1 MMDLNSMMK
10 DLSVFKVKDLKVL
23 SRESG
28 LKLEHKGHKFTKQEL
43 IDNLVE
49 YYKEYYKNE
58 VEKVKEDNSKE
69 EEKADVVEAIEAVA
83 EVVEEKQ
90 AQDDE
95 EAWEEGK
102 EEVTEEEQETEN
114 KYRGIYATTLKQ
126 IAEKYSYEKPQW
138 VYDEVLQIG
147 STIAFIHYVEAKDQN
162 VYRKLRFAKVVGINR
177 KQKLVKVQTF
187 YGTEVKIGFDE
198 LLFIVSKNDT
208 ANSFPKDIRNYIKG
222 HRTKQGRRDIHD
234 RYINSNKCEE

>member
-1 MMDLNSMMK
+1 MMVLNNVTK
-10 DLSVFKVKDLKVL
+10 DLSSLKVKDLKAL
-23 SRESG
+23 SRERG

-43 IDNLVE
+43 INNLVE
-49 YYKEYYKNE
+49 FYKNE
-58 VEKVKEDNSKE
+58 EKEGE

-83 EVVEEKQ
+83 EVVEETQ
-90 AQDDE
+90 AQNDE
-95 EAWEEGK
+95 EAWEEEK
-102 EEVTEEEQETEN
+102 EETETKEQETEN

-208 ANSFPKDIRNYIKG
+208 ENSFPKDIRNYIKG

-234 RYINSNKCEE
+234 RYINSSKCEE

>member
-1 MMDLNSMMK
+1 MMVSNSIMK
-10 DLSVFKVKDLKVL
+10 DLSGFKVKDLKAL
-23 SRESG
+23 SREKG

-43 IDNLVE
+43 INNLVE
-49 YYKEYYKNE
+49 FYKNE
-58 VEKVKEDNSKE
+58 EKEGE

-83 EVVEEKQ
+83 EVVEET
-90 AQDDE
+90 QDDE

-102 EEVTEEEQETEN
+102 EETKEKEQETEN

-138 VYDEVLQIG
+138 VYDEVLQVG

-187 YGTEVKIGFDE
+187 YGTEAKIGFDE

>member
-1 MMDLNSMMK
+1 MMVSNSMMK
-10 DLSVFKVKDLKVL
+10 DLRKLKVKDLKAL

-43 IDNLVE
+43 IDNLVDF
-49 YYKEYYKNE
+49 YKEFCKNE
-58 VEKVKEDNSKE
+58 GKESEEDNSK

-83 EVVEEKQ
+83 EVVEETQ

-95 EAWEEGK
+95 EAWEEEK
-102 EEVTEEEQETEN
+102 EETTEKEQETEN

-138 VYDEVLQIG
+138 VYDEVLQVG

-177 KQKLVKVQTF
+177 KQRLVKVQTF

>member
-1 MMDLNSMMK
+1 MVLNNVTKDLNS
-10 DLSVFKVKDLKVL
+10 LKVKDLKAL
-23 SRESG
+23 SREKG

-43 IDNLVE
+43 INNLVE
-49 YYKEYYKNE
+49 FYKNE
-58 VEKVKEDNSKE
+58 EKEGEEDNSKE
-69 EEKADVVEAIEAVA
+69 EEKADVVEAIE
-83 EVVEEKQ
+83 VVEETQ

-102 EEVTEEEQETEN
+102 EETTEKEQETEN

-138 VYDEVLQIG
+138 VYDEVLQVG

>member
-1 MMDLNSMMK
+1 MMVSNSIMK
-10 DLSVFKVKDLKVL
+10 DLSGFKVKDLKAL
-23 SRESG
+23 SREKG

-43 IDNLVE
+43 INNLVE
-49 YYKEYYKNE
+49 FYKNE
-58 VEKVKEDNSKE
+58 EKEGE

-83 EVVEEKQ
+83 EVVEETQ

-95 EAWEEGK
+95 EAWEEG
-102 EEVTEEEQETEN
+102 EEETTEKEQETEN

-138 VYDEVLQIG
+138 VYDEVLQVG

>member
-1 MMDLNSMMK
+1 MMVSNSIMK
-10 DLSVFKVKDLKVL
+10 DLRKLKVKDLKAL

-49 YYKEYYKNE
+49 LYKNE
-58 VEKVKEDNSKE
+58 VKEGEEDNSKE
-69 EEKADVVEAIEAVA
+69 EGKADVVEAIEAVA
-83 EVVEEKQ
+83 EVVEETQ
-90 AQDDE
+90 TQDDE

-102 EEVTEEEQETEN
+102 EETTEKEQETEN

-222 HRTKQGRRDIHD
+222 NRTKQGRRDIHD

>member
-1 MMDLNSMMK
+1 MMVLNNVTK
-10 DLSVFKVKDLKVL
+10 DLSSLKVKDLKAL
-23 SRESG
+23 SREKG

-43 IDNLVE
+43 INNIVE
-49 YYKEYYKNE
+49 FYKNE
-58 VEKVKEDNSKE
+58 EKEGE

-83 EVVEEKQ
+83 EVVEETQ
-90 AQDDE
+90 AQNDE
-95 EAWEEGK
+95 EAWEEEK
-102 EEVTEEEQETEN
+102 EETETKEQETEN

-234 RYINSNKCEE
+234 RYINSSKCEE

>member
-1 MMDLNSMMK
+1 MMVSNSIMK
-10 DLSVFKVKDLKVL
+10 DLSGFKVKDLKAL
-23 SRESG
+23 SREKG

-49 YYKEYYKNE
+49 FYKEFYKNE
-58 VEKVKEDNSKE
+58 EKEGEKDNIKE

-83 EVVEEKQ
+83 EVVEETP
-90 AQDDE
+90 QDDE
-95 EAWEEGK
+95 EAWEEEK
-102 EEVTEEEQETEN
+102 EETTEKEQETEN

-177 KQKLVKVQTF
+177 KQRLVKVQTF

>member
-1 MMDLNSMMK
+1 MMVSNSIMK
-10 DLSVFKVKDLKVL
+10 DLSNLKVKDLKAL
-23 SRESG
+23 SREKG

-49 YYKEYYKNE
+49 FYKNE
-58 VEKVKEDNSKE
+58 EKEGEEDNSKE

-83 EVVEEKQ
+83 EVVEETQ

-95 EAWEEGK
+95 EAWEEEK
-102 EEVTEEEQETEN
+102 EETTEKEQETEN

-177 KQKLVKVQTF
+177 KQRLVKVQTF

-234 RYINSNKCEE
+234 RYISSNECEE

>member
-1 MMDLNSMMK
+1 MMVLNNVTK
-10 DLSVFKVKDLKVL
+10 DLSSLKVKDLKAL
-23 SRESG
+23 SREKG

-43 IDNLVE
+43 INNLVE
-49 YYKEYYKNE
+49 FYKNE
-58 VEKVKEDNSKE
+58 EKEGE

-83 EVVEEKQ
+83 EVVEETQ
-90 AQDDE
+90 EQNDE
-95 EAWEEGK
+95 EAWEEEK
-102 EEVTEEEQETEN
+102 EETETKEQETEN

-234 RYINSNKCEE
+234 RYINSSKCEE

>member
-1 MMDLNSMMK
+1 MVSNSIMK
-10 DLSVFKVKDLKVL
+10 DLKKLKVKDLKAL
-23 SRESG
+23 SRGSG

-49 YYKEYYKNE
+49 FYKEFYKN
-58 VEKVKEDNSKE
+58 

-83 EVVEEKQ
+83 EVVEETQ

-95 EAWEEGK
+95 EAWEEEK
-102 EEVTEEEQETEN
+102 EETTEKEQETEN

-138 VYDEVLQIG
+138 VYDEVLQVG

-177 KQKLVKVQTF
+177 KQRLVKVQTF

-234 RYINSNKCEE
+234 RYISSNKCEE

>member
-1 MMDLNSMMK
+1 MMVSNSIMK
-10 DLSVFKVKDLKVL
+10 DLSGFKVKDLKAL
-23 SRESG
+23 SREKG

-43 IDNLVE
+43 INNLVE
-49 YYKEYYKNE
+49 FYKNE
-58 VEKVKEDNSKE
+58 EKEGE
-69 EEKADVVEAIEAVA
+69 EEKEDVVEAIEAVA
-83 EVVEEKQ
+83 EVVEET
-90 AQDDE
+90 QDDE

-102 EEVTEEEQETEN
+102 EETKEKEQETEN

-138 VYDEVLQIG
+138 VYDEVLQVG

>member
-1 MMDLNSMMK
+1 MMVSNSIMK
-10 DLSVFKVKDLKVL
+10 DLSGFKVKDLKAL
-23 SRESG
+23 SREKG

-43 IDNLVE
+43 INNLVE
-49 YYKEYYKNE
+49 FYKNE
-58 VEKVKEDNSKE
+58 EKEGE

-83 EVVEEKQ
+83 EVVEET
-90 AQDDE
+90 QDDE

-102 EEVTEEEQETEN
+102 EETKEKEQETEN

-138 VYDEVLQIG
+138 VYDEVLQVG

-208 ANSFPKDIRNYIKG
+208 ANSFPKDIHNYIKG

>member
-1 MMDLNSMMK
+1 MMVLNNLMK
-10 DLSVFKVKDLKVL
+10 DLSSLKVEGLKVL
-23 SRESG
+23 SKEKG
-28 LKLEHKGHKFTKQEL
+28 LKLQNKGHKFTKQEL

-49 YYKEYYKNE
+49 FYKNE
-58 VEKVKEDNSKE
+58 EKEGEEDNSKE

-83 EVVEEKQ
+83 EVVEETQ

-95 EAWEEGK
+95 EAWEEEK
-102 EEVTEEEQETEN
+102 EETTEKEQETEN

-177 KQKLVKVQTF
+177 KQRLVKVQTF

-234 RYINSNKCEE
+234 RYINSSKCEE

>member
-1 MMDLNSMMK
+1 MMVLNNVMKDLNS
-10 DLSVFKVKDLKVL
+10 LKVKDLKEL
-23 SRESG
+23 SRMKG

-49 YYKEYYKNE
+49 FYKNE
-58 VEKVKEDNSKE
+58 EKEGEEDNSK

-83 EVVEEKQ
+83 EVVEETQ

-95 EAWEEGK
+95 EAWEEEK
-102 EEVTEEEQETEN
+102 EETTEKEQETEN

-177 KQKLVKVQTF
+177 KQRLVKVQTF
-187 YGTEVKIGFDE
+187 YGTEIKIGFDE

-234 RYINSNKCEE
+234 RYISSNKCEE

>member
-1 MMDLNSMMK
+1 MMVSNSIMK
-10 DLSVFKVKDLKVL
+10 DLSGFKVKDLKAL
-23 SRESG
+23 SREKG

-43 IDNLVE
+43 INNLVE
-49 YYKEYYKNE
+49 FYKNE
-58 VEKVKEDNSKE
+58 EKEGE
-69 EEKADVVEAIEAVA
+69 EEKADVVEAIE
-83 EVVEEKQ
+83 VVEETQ
-90 AQDDE
+90 TQDDE
-95 EAWEEGK
+95 EAWEEEK
-102 EEVTEEEQETEN
+102 EETTEKEQETEN

-138 VYDEVLQIG
+138 VYDEVLQVG

-234 RYINSNKCEE
+234 RYINSSKCEE

>member
-1 MMDLNSMMK
+1 MMVLNNVTK
-10 DLSVFKVKDLKVL
+10 DLSSLKVKDLKAL
-23 SRESG
+23 SREKG

-43 IDNLVE
+43 INNLVE
-49 YYKEYYKNE
+49 FYKNE
-58 VEKVKEDNSKE
+58 EKEGE

-83 EVVEEKQ
+83 EVVEETQ
-90 AQDDE
+90 AQNDE
-95 EAWEEGK
+95 EAWEEEK
-102 EEVTEEEQETEN
+102 EETETKEQETEN

-187 YGTEVKIGFDE
+187 YGTEIKIGFDE

-234 RYINSNKCEE
+234 RYINSSKCEE

>member
-1 MMDLNSMMK
+1 MMVLNSVIK
-10 DLSVFKVKDLKVL
+10 DLSNLKVKDLKAL
-23 SRESG
+23 SREKG

-49 YYKEYYKNE
+49 FYESE
-58 VEKVKEDNSKE
+58 EDNSKE
-69 EEKADVVEAIEAVA
+69 EEKADVVEAVV
-83 EVVEEKQ
+83 EVVEEAQ
-90 AQDDE
+90 TQDDE
-95 EAWEEGK
+95 EVWEEEK
-102 EEVTEEEQETEN
+102 EETTEKEQETEN

-138 VYDEVLQIG
+138 VYDEVLQVG

-162 VYRKLRFAKVVGINR
+162 LYRKLRFAKVVGINR
-177 KQKLVKVQTF
+177 KQRLVKVQTF

-208 ANSFPKDIRNYIKG
+208 TNSFPKDIRNYIKG

>member
-1 MMDLNSMMK
+1 MMVLNSAMK
-10 DLSVFKVKDLKVL
+10 DLSSLKVKDLKAL
-23 SRESG
+23 SREKG

-49 YYKEYYKNE
+49 FYKNE
-58 VEKVKEDNSKE
+58 EKEGEEDNSKE
-69 EEKADVVEAIEAVA
+69 EEKADVVEAWE
-83 EVVEEKQ
+83 EEK
-90 AQDDE
+90 E
-95 EAWEEGK
+95 E
-102 EEVTEEEQETEN
+102 TETKEQETEN

-162 VYRKLRFAKVVGINR
+162 IYRKLRFAKVVGINR

-187 YGTEVKIGFDE
+187 YGAEVKIGFDE

-234 RYINSNKCEE
+234 RYISSNKCEE

>member
-1 MMDLNSMMK
+1 MK
-10 DLSVFKVKDLKVL
+10 DLSNLKVKDLKAL
-23 SRESG
+23 SREKG

-49 YYKEYYKNE
+49 AYKNE
-58 VEKVKEDNSKE
+58 EKEGEDDNSKE
-69 EEKADVVEAIEAVA
+69 EEKADVVEAIEVVA
-83 EVVEEKQ
+83 EVVEET
-90 AQDDE
+90 QDDE
-95 EAWEEGK
+95 EAWEEEK
-102 EEVTEEEQETEN
+102 EETTEKEQETEN

-162 VYRKLRFAKVVGINR
+162 IYRKLRFAKVVGINR
-177 KQKLVKVQTF
+177 KQRLVKVQTF

-222 HRTKQGRRDIHD
+222 HRIKQGRRDIYD

>member
-1 MMDLNSMMK
+1 MMVLNSVMK
-10 DLSVFKVKDLKVL
+10 DLSSLKVKDLKAL
-23 SRESG
+23 SREKG

-49 YYKEYYKNE
+49 FYKNE
-58 VEKVKEDNSKE
+58 EKEGEEDNSKE
-69 EEKADVVEAIEAVA
+69 EEKADVVEAIEAVV
-83 EVVEEKQ
+83 EVVEETQ

-95 EAWEEGK
+95 EAWEEEK
-102 EEVTEEEQETEN
+102 EETTEKEQETEN

-177 KQKLVKVQTF
+177 KQRLVKVQTF

-234 RYINSNKCEE
+234 RYISSNKCEE

>member
-1 MMDLNSMMK
+1 MK
-10 DLSVFKVKDLKVL
+10 DLSNLKVKDLKAL
-23 SRESG
+23 SREKG

-49 YYKEYYKNE
+49 FYKNE
-58 VEKVKEDNSKE
+58 EKKGEEDNSKE
-69 EEKADVVEAIEAVA
+69 EEKADIVEAIEAVA
-83 EVVEEKQ
+83 EVVEETQ

-102 EEVTEEEQETEN
+102 EETTEKEQETEN

-177 KQKLVKVQTF
+177 KQRLVKVQTF

-234 RYINSNKCEE
+234 RYISSNKCEE

>member
-1 MMDLNSMMK
+1 MMVLNNVTK
-10 DLSVFKVKDLKVL
+10 DLSSLKVEGLKVL
-23 SRESG
+23 SREEG
-28 LKLEHKGHKFTKQEL
+28 LKLQHKGHKFTKQEL

-49 YYKEYYKNE
+49 FYKNE
-58 VEKVKEDNSKE
+58 EKEGEEDNSKE
-69 EEKADVVEAIEAVA
+69 EEKADVVEAIE
-83 EVVEEKQ
+83 VVEETQ

-102 EEVTEEEQETEN
+102 EETTEKEQETEN

>member
-1 MMDLNSMMK
+1 MMVLNNVTK
-10 DLSVFKVKDLKVL
+10 DLSSLKVKDLKAL
-23 SRESG
+23 SREKG

-43 IDNLVE
+43 INNLVE
-49 YYKEYYKNE
+49 FYKNE
-58 VEKVKEDNSKE
+58 EKEGE

-83 EVVEEKQ
+83 EVVEETQ
-90 AQDDE
+90 AQNDE
-95 EAWEEGK
+95 EAWEEEK
-102 EEVTEEEQETEN
+102 EETETKEQETEN

-222 HRTKQGRRDIHD
+222 HRTEQGRRDIHD
-234 RYINSNKCEE
+234 RYINSSKCEE

>member
-1 MMDLNSMMK
+1 MMVLNNVMK
-10 DLSVFKVKDLKVL
+10 DLSSLKVKDLKEL
-23 SRESG
+23 SRKKG
-28 LKLEHKGHKFTKQEL
+28 LKLEYKGHKFTKQEL

-49 YYKEYYKNE
+49 GYKNE
-58 VEKVKEDNSKE
+58 EKESEEDNSKE

-83 EVVEEKQ
+83 EVVEETQ

-102 EEVTEEEQETEN
+102 EETTEKEQETEN

-177 KQKLVKVQTF
+177 KQRLVKVQTF

-234 RYINSNKCEE
+234 RYISSNKCEE

>member
-1 MMDLNSMMK
+1 MMVSNSIMK
-10 DLSVFKVKDLKVL
+10 DLSGFKVKDLKAL
-23 SRESG
+23 SREKG

-43 IDNLVE
+43 INNLVE
-49 YYKEYYKNE
+49 FYKNE
-58 VEKVKEDNSKE
+58 EKEGE

-83 EVVEEKQ
+83 EVVEET
-90 AQDDE
+90 QDDE

-102 EEVTEEEQETEN
+102 EETKEKEQETEN
-114 KYRGIYATTLKQ
+114 KYRGIYVTTLKQ
-126 IAEKYSYEKPQW
+126 IEEKYSYEKPQW
-138 VYDEVLQIG
+138 VYDEVLQVG

>member
-1 MMDLNSMMK
+1 MMVSNSMMK
-10 DLSVFKVKDLKVL
+10 DLRKLKVKDLKAL

-49 YYKEYYKNE
+49 FYKNE
-58 VEKVKEDNSKE
+58 EKESEEDNSKE

-83 EVVEEKQ
+83 EVVEETQ

-95 EAWEEGK
+95 EAWEEEK
-102 EEVTEEEQETEN
+102 EETTEKEQETEN

-138 VYDEVLQIG
+138 VYDEVLQVG

-177 KQKLVKVQTF
+177 KQRLVKVQTF
-187 YGTEVKIGFDE
+187 YGTEIKIGFDE

>member
-1 MMDLNSMMK
+1 MMVLNNVTK
-10 DLSVFKVKDLKVL
+10 DLSSLKVKDLKAL
-23 SRESG
+23 SREKG

-43 IDNLVE
+43 INNLVE
-49 YYKEYYKNE
+49 FYKNE
-58 VEKVKEDNSKE
+58 EKEGE

-83 EVVEEKQ
+83 EVVEETQ
-90 AQDDE
+90 AQNDE
-95 EAWEEGK
+95 EAWEEEK
-102 EEVTEEEQETEN
+102 EETETKEQETEN

-126 IAEKYSYEKPQW
+126 IAEKYSYERPQW

-234 RYINSNKCEE
+234 RYINSSKCEE

>member
-1 MMDLNSMMK
+1 MMVSNSIMK
-10 DLSVFKVKDLKVL
+10 DLSGFKVKDLKAL
-23 SRESG
+23 SREKG

-43 IDNLVE
+43 LNNLVE
-49 YYKEYYKNE
+49 YYKNE
-58 VEKVKEDNSKE
+58 EKEVNEDNSKE
-69 EEKADVVEAIEAVA
+69 EEKADVVEAIESVA
-83 EVVEEKQ
+83 EVVEEVQ
-90 AQDDE
+90 VQDDE
-95 EAWEEGK
+95 EAWEEEK
-102 EEVTEEEQETEN
+102 EETTEKEQETEN

-177 KQKLVKVQTF
+177 KQRLVKVQTF

-234 RYINSNKCEE
+234 RYISSNKCEE

>member
-1 MMDLNSMMK
+1 MK
-10 DLSVFKVKDLKVL
+10 DLSNLKVKDLKAL
-23 SRESG
+23 SREKG

-43 IDNLVE
+43 IDNLIE
-49 YYKEYYKNE
+49 FYKNE
-58 VEKVKEDNSKE
+58 EKESE
-69 EEKADVVEAIEAVA
+69 EEKADVVEAIE
-83 EVVEEKQ
+83 VVEETQ
-90 AQDDE
+90 TQNDE
-95 EAWEEGK
+95 EAWEEEK
-102 EEVTEEEQETEN
+102 EETETKEQETEN

-138 VYDEVLQIG
+138 VYDEVLQVG

>member
-1 MMDLNSMMK
+1 MMK
-10 DLSVFKVKDLKVL
+10 DLKSYKVKDLKAL
-23 SRESG
+23 SREKG

-49 YYKEYYKNE
+49 YYKNE
-58 VEKVKEDNSKE
+58 VKEDNSKE

-83 EVVEEKQ
+83 EVVEETKT
-90 AQDDE
+90 QDDE
-95 EAWEEGK
+95 EAWEEEK
-102 EEVTEEEQETEN
+102 EEATEEEQETEN

>member
-1 MMDLNSMMK
+1 MMVLNNVTK
-10 DLSVFKVKDLKVL
+10 DLSSLKVKDLKAL
-23 SRESG
+23 SRENG

-43 IDNLVE
+43 IDNLV
-49 YYKEYYKNE
+49 KAYKNE
-58 VEKVKEDNSKE
+58 EKEGEEDNSKE
-69 EEKADVVEAIEAVA
+69 EEKADIVEAIEAVA
-83 EVVEEKQ
+83 EVVEET
-90 AQDDE
+90 QDDE

-102 EEVTEEEQETEN
+102 EETTEKEQETEN

-177 KQKLVKVQTF
+177 KQRLVKVQTF

-234 RYINSNKCEE
+234 RYISSNKCEE

>member
-1 MMDLNSMMK
+1 MMVSNSIMNDLRKS
-10 DLSVFKVKDLKVL
+10 KVKDLKAL
-23 SRESG
+23 SRERG

-49 YYKEYYKNE
+49 FYKNE
-58 VEKVKEDNSKE
+58 GKEGEEDNSKE

-83 EVVEEKQ
+83 EVVEETQ

-102 EEVTEEEQETEN
+102 EETTEKEQETEN

-177 KQKLVKVQTF
+177 KQRLVKVQTF
-187 YGTEVKIGFDE
+187 YGTEIKIGFDE

-234 RYINSNKCEE
+234 RYISSNKCEE

>member
-1 MMDLNSMMK
+1 MMVLNSAMK
-10 DLSVFKVKDLKVL
+10 DLSSLKVKDLKAL
-23 SRESG
+23 SREKG

-43 IDNLVE
+43 INNLVE
-49 YYKEYYKNE
+49 FYKNE
-58 VEKVKEDNSKE
+58 EKEGAEDNSKE

-83 EVVEEKQ
+83 EVVEET
-90 AQDDE
+90 QDDE

-102 EEVTEEEQETEN
+102 EETKEKEQETEN

-138 VYDEVLQIG
+138 VYDEVLQVG

>member
-1 MMDLNSMMK
+1 MK
-10 DLSVFKVKDLKVL
+10 DLSNLKVKDLKAL
-23 SRESG
+23 SRENG

-43 IDNLVE
+43 INNLVE
-49 YYKEYYKNE
+49 FYKNE
-58 VEKVKEDNSKE
+58 EKEINEDNSKE
-69 EEKADVVEAIEAVA
+69 EEKADIVEAIEAVA
-83 EVVEEKQ
+83 EVVEETQ

-102 EEVTEEEQETEN
+102 EETTEKEQETEN

-177 KQKLVKVQTF
+177 KQRLVKVQTF

-234 RYINSNKCEE
+234 RYISSNKCEE

>member
-1 MMDLNSMMK
+1 MMVLNNVTK
-10 DLSVFKVKDLKVL
+10 DLSSLKVKDLKAL
-23 SRESG
+23 SREKG

-43 IDNLVE
+43 INNLVE
-49 YYKEYYKNE
+49 FYKNE
-58 VEKVKEDNSKE
+58 EKEGE

-83 EVVEEKQ
+83 EVVEETQ
-90 AQDDE
+90 AQNDE
-95 EAWEEGK
+95 EAWEEEK
-102 EEVTEEEQETEN
+102 EETETKEQETEN

-177 KQKLVKVQTF
+177 KQKFVKVQTF

>member
-1 MMDLNSMMK
+1 MMVLNNVTK
-10 DLSVFKVKDLKVL
+10 DLSSLKVKDLKAL
-23 SRESG
+23 SREKG

-43 IDNLVE
+43 INNLVE
-49 YYKEYYKNE
+49 FYKNE
-58 VEKVKEDNSKE
+58 EKEGE

-83 EVVEEKQ
+83 EVVEETQ
-90 AQDDE
+90 AQNDE
-95 EAWEEGK
+95 EAWEEEK
-102 EEVTEEEQETEN
+102 EETETKEQETEN

-177 KQKLVKVQTF
+177 KQRLVKVQTF

-234 RYINSNKCEE
+234 RYINSSKCEE

>member
-1 MMDLNSMMK
+1 MMVLNNVTK
-10 DLSVFKVKDLKVL
+10 DLSSLKVKDLKAL
-23 SRESG
+23 SREKG

-43 IDNLVE
+43 INNLVE
-49 YYKEYYKNE
+49 FYKNE
-58 VEKVKEDNSKE
+58 EKEGE

-83 EVVEEKQ
+83 EVVEETQ
-90 AQDDE
+90 AQNDE
-95 EAWEEGK
+95 ETWEEEK
-102 EEVTEEEQETEN
+102 EETETKEQETEN

-234 RYINSNKCEE
+234 RYINSSKCEE

>member
-1 MMDLNSMMK
+1 MK
-10 DLSVFKVKDLKVL
+10 DLSNLKVKDLKAL
-23 SRESG
+23 SREKG

-49 YYKEYYKNE
+49 FYKNE
-58 VEKVKEDNSKE
+58 EKEGEEDNRKE
-69 EEKADVVEAIEAVA
+69 EEKADVVEAIEVVA
-83 EVVEEKQ
+83 EVVEETKT
-90 AQDDE
+90 QDDE
-95 EAWEEGK
+95 EAWEEEK
-102 EEVTEEEQETEN
+102 EEATEKEQETEN

-177 KQKLVKVQTF
+177 KQRLVKVQTF

-234 RYINSNKCEE
+234 RYISSNKCEE